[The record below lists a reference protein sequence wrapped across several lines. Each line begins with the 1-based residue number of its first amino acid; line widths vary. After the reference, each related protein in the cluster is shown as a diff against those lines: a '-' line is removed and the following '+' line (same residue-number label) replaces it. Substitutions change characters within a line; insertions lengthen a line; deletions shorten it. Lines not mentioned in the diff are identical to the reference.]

1 MHTRPRRKNI
11 DPGNKRTHT
20 QSCDLLAW
28 NIQKRT
34 TSSSSESD
42 YTNSYLVETRCN
54 SGVNSFIRQEIESNF
69 NKSEVNSSYKFPR
82 FTTELTDC
90 TRSDRYSGSL
100 PGVKTNAGLRF
111 QISHLVKVLSH
122 KRQTSDISSYKS
134 TKNCKEPS
142 LLSTRQPVCL
152 PIKVYPLKISPSKKL
167 LYNSR
172 SKQLSGDFNS
182 LNRTNR
188 SPELR
193 PSASKKDKVFL
204 LSYPGTIP
212 SPIL

>member
-1 MHTRPRRKNI
+1 MQTRPRRKNI
-11 DPGNKRTHT
+11 EPGNKRTHT
-20 QSCDLLAW
+20 QSCDLLGW
-28 NIQKRT
+28 NIQKRA
-34 TSSSSESD
+34 SSSSSGSE
-42 YTNSYLVETRCN
+42 YTNSFLVETRCN
-54 SGVNSFIRQEIESNF
+54 SGVNSVIRQEIESNF

-82 FTTELTDC
+82 FSPELTDC

-100 PGVKTNAGLRF
+100 PGVKTNAGVRF
-111 QISHLVKVLSH
+111 QIPHLVKVLSH

-134 TKNCKEPS
+134 AQNFKEPS
-142 LLSTRQPVCL
+142 FLSSKQPIFM
-152 PIKVYPLKISPSKKL
+152 PSKISPLKISPSKKH

-172 SKQLSGDFNS
+172 SKQCSGDFNS

-193 PSASKKDKVFL
+193 PSASKRDKVFL
-204 LSYPGTIP
+204 ISYLGTIP